1 MEHIGK
7 KSLLVTLAFILA
19 STLMLPLGGT
29 QRNAWADEATATA
42 QDDNESSST
51 TVDGVTLVI
60 KAGAAELKEGTT
72 NTYRFPR
79 LTVESNTDRKIKSI
93 TVQFTSA
100 ITAND
105 SITLPGSGKFVRYEG
120 SKRANVSINVTD
132 GATADEWAD
141 YLRQNLEITLDGT
154 STKSLRMIA
163 SFDPVNT
170 TIDYNSLNGHYY
182 ETVKASG
189 ASWETAYKAAQ
200 QKKYMGM
207 QGYLVTIT
215 SQKEHDYVYTMIGEN
230 CWTAATCLDAY
241 TGPVKDTYADFYK
254 SKGITIPA
262 STMPSAA
269 YYFWVDGPEKG
280 KLVSYGLNKPV
291 AAPDPSPD
299 PIHTSATHIYNNWS
313 SNEPNNSNGEQ
324 CMHFYS
330 SVGGLWNDFANGNTS
345 CTAYV
350 IEYGG
355 MEGDDDS
362 GVDTSTGDGDANV
375 DVYVKV
381 DINIDPEGKTI
392 TTEADN
398 ISVGQPLS
406 IRENVNGGDVVTI
419 TGRDENQNFITEPTT
434 PTRTFYQLKPGGNVN
449 RDDDW
454 ILMDEEPK
462 HVGTYKVVSNAVF
475 QQPFEQ
481 ADGQHG
487 GLVDYKPGS
496 TTFKIKQKELDL
508 TDPATPVTPS
518 APEDPDNPLD
528 PDDPNNPNN
537 PDNPNYVP
545 DGTKDTV
552 ITDVDPTNPTNPEG
566 TKVPVSGRNYLKTY
580 DGTNTLPA
588 GSINVSDLLPKGA
601 QAYITYTSATYVD
614 SNAGVGKDLVLQGV
628 EIHGLEAADYAIKGL
643 QSDGTLTVKGIIA
656 PRELVIDARY
666 PQDPTYDLSTWITGV
681 PYADPTNKDAVDPTY
696 YTNVVEAAADADIST
711 LPKNSLVPGDAIED
725 VLGDDTYTVQT
736 RGGLVFNTN
745 NPQVGTY
752 LLTPHFSKVA
762 TQGSAQGFLTD
773 NGNYVVKFN
782 AAQLKV
788 TERPI
793 INITETDEGD
803 PDPIVIE
810 EPVKPTTPKPDP
822 IGDDEIKKIIEDHF
836 PQPGDDSSGNK
847 PGTNPG
853 GNPGGNPG
861 DKPGIPE
868 GVDPIITI
876 TKGGTVVPE
885 IDPSEPGEY
894 HIHVVYPDPEGT
906 DVEVDIVYIV
916 ENPPTPTDPEAL
928 TFNITTK
935 LKGATAGATITPSMS
950 VVKGSNAQV
959 TWAAGED
966 AYVALVEVDGK
977 PIDTASTE
985 FNFEAIAAN
994 HEVVV
999 TLVPV
1004 PVINAHTTNGFYT
1017 ISVNTYG
1024 ATAGID
1030 SVSPS
1035 AITTKGDNH
1044 SVSWSVL
1051 PGYQVQSVSI
1061 DGKKLSADQIAQG
1074 TYTFTNVSANHA
1086 VDIVFAS
1093 EAGDPMLSQN
1103 MLQVTTK
1110 IEGGP
1115 GMITG
1120 GSTVVQGGTYKVAWE
1135 PIIQTTTDRSDP
1147 NYAVYEVVSV
1157 KVNDSLAA
1165 GNDDREL
1172 ELANIKEN
1180 KEVVV
1185 TLKPVTYN
1193 VKIMTYGN
1201 GTAKP
1206 SRTVFKGNHYI
1217 DIDAD
1222 AAAGARITYIEVD
1235 GQEAYKEASTATG
1248 AAEQA
1253 ADARLPLASVANLLS
1268 TSVSAFAHIEGVE
1281 GDEQTQTSTSS
1292 GNKTS
1297 SATAGA
1303 TDSATDVVSGSEQ
1316 AGSSDENTT
1325 EDGVSGATTNE
1336 GSDLGADTSE
1346 SATADNQGVQAS
1358 DAEQDSTNAT
1368 EQVAEDSSADALA
1381 AALKSEQIVNA
1392 LAQTAQALSAITPEF
1407 GTENVTQ
1414 PTRNDTNTHMDMG
1427 ITDID
1432 KDHVIKVYFAD
1443 ENEPPANPDSLKEQ
1457 GKTPVEI
1464 EVGIDG
1470 GPGEITGGGIFDKDA
1485 IDPSNPPK
1493 VHWDIPET
1501 YMPTEVVIT
1510 PKGGSSNPVRI
1521 PITDPDA
1528 TEMTLPDW
1536 IFNGDGPYE
1545 VTLVT
1550 DKRVE
1555 GDDVVPLQRDA
1566 NNPNN
1571 AEQGEKFLI
1580 ETHISGG
1587 PGTITANTEVNKS
1600 SSQTVTW
1607 TVGEYNGVKYRV
1619 AKVIIDGVEHPEL
1632 IDATEYTFEDI
1643 AANHSIEV
1651 VLEPIPNPEQAGG
1664 TDGSQQGDNADQNG
1678 QSGKGSTTKTGDVT
1692 MPFVAGISIL
1702 AILAAGA
1709 LIAMRRFSKNS

>member
-19 STLMLPLGGT
+19 STLMIPLG
-29 QRNAWADEATATA
+29 NMSHVAWADEVAAM
-42 QDDNESSST
+42 QDDTQSGST

-105 SITLPGSGKFVRYEG
+105 SIALAGSGKFVRYDG

-132 GATADEWAD
+132 GATADEWAE

-170 TIDYNSLNGHYY
+170 LVDYNSLNGHYY
-182 ETVKASG
+182 ETVKTKVN
-189 ASWETAYKAAQ
+189 WETAYEACKT
-200 QKKYMGM
+200 KKYMGM
-207 QGYLVTIT
+207 QGYLVTVT
-215 SQKEHDYVYTMIGEN
+215 SQAEHDYVYTMISEN
-230 CWTAATCLDAY
+230 CWTAATSW
-241 TGPVKDTYADFYK
+241 DTYTAPIKNTYVDWYK

-262 STMPSAA
+262 TTHTGSTEF
-269 YYFWVDGPEKG
+269 YFWTDGPEKG
-280 KLVSYGLNKPV
+280 KICSYGPLGGQV
-291 AAPDPSPD
+291 AAPDPDGD
-299 PIHTSATHIYNNWS
+299 PVFLNWAS
-313 SNEPNNSNGEQ
+313 GEPNNSSGEF
-324 CMHFYS
+324 CMHFFS
-330 SVGGLWNDFANGNTS
+330 SQSGKWNDYANTNQ
-345 CTAYV
+345 CFYV

-362 GVDTSTGDGDANV
+362 GADTSGGDGDANV

-419 TGRDENQNFITEPTT
+419 TGRDANKNFITEPTT

-449 RDDDW
+449 RDADW

-481 ADGQHG
+481 ADGQKG

-496 TTFKIKQKELDL
+496 TTFKIVQKSLDL

-518 APEDPDNPLD
+518 VPEDPDHPLD

-545 DGTKDTV
+545 DGTKDTI
-552 ITDVDPTNPTNPEG
+552 ITDVDPADPSNPEG
-566 TKVPVSGRNYLKTY
+566 TKVSVMGRNYLKTY
-580 DGTNTLPA
+580 DGTNTLPG
-588 GSINVSDLLPKGA
+588 GSINISDLVQKGA
-601 QAYITYTSATYVD
+601 QAYITYTDATYVD
-614 SNAGVGKDLVLQGV
+614 SNAGTGKELVLHGV

-643 QSDGTLTVKGIIA
+643 QSGGDLTVKGIIA

-681 PYADPTNKDAVDPTY
+681 AYVDPTNKEATEPTY
-696 YTNVVEAAADADIST
+696 HTNATEAAADADIAT
-711 LPKNSLVPGDAIED
+711 LPQNFLVPGDTIAD

-736 RGGLVFNTN
+736 RGGLVFDAD

-752 LLTPHFSKVA
+752 ILTPHYSKVKG
-762 TQGSAQGFLTD
+762 QGGAQGFLTE
-773 NGNYVVKFN
+773 NGNYVVKLN
-782 AAQLKV
+782 TAQLKV
-788 TERPI
+788 TERPVV
-793 INITETDEGD
+793 NITETEEGD

-810 EPVKPTTPKPDP
+810 EPVKPTAPKPDP
-822 IGDDEIKKIIEDHF
+822 IGDDEIKKIIEEHF
-836 PQPGDDSSGNK
+836 PTPGDNPDN
-847 PGTNPG
+847 PDNPG
-853 GNPGGNPG
+853 G

-868 GVDPIITI
+868 DVDPIITI

-894 HIHVVYPDPEGT
+894 HIHVVYPDPDGT
-906 DVEVDIVYIV
+906 DVEVDIIYVV
-916 ENPPTPTDPEAL
+916 ENPPATTDPEAV
-928 TFNITTK
+928 TCHIITK

-950 VVKGSNAQV
+950 VIKGSNAHV
-959 TWAAGED
+959 AWTPGED

-977 PIDTASTE
+977 PIDTSSTE
-985 FNFEAIAAN
+985 FNFESITAN

-999 TLVPV
+999 TLAAV
-1004 PVINAHTTNGFYT
+1004 PVIKAPTTNGFYT
-1017 ISVNTYG
+1017 ITVNTYG

-1030 SVSPS
+1030 AISPS
-1035 AITTKGDNH
+1035 AITTKGDDH
-1044 SVSWSVL
+1044 AIAWRVL
-1051 PGYQVQSVSI
+1051 PGYRVQSVSI

-1074 TYTFTNVSANHA
+1074 SYTFMNVSANHA
-1086 VDIVFAS
+1086 VDIVLAS
-1093 EAGDPMLSQN
+1093 EAGDPMLSQD

-1120 GSTVVQGGTYKVAWE
+1120 GSTITKGGAYKVEWE

-1157 KVNDSLAA
+1157 KVNDVLAA

-1206 SRTVFKGNHYI
+1206 SRTVFKGNHYV

-1235 GQEAYKEASTATG
+1235 GQEVYKEASGTG

-1253 ADARLPLASVANLLS
+1253 AEASLNMASVATLLS
-1268 TSVSAFAHIEGVE
+1268 TSVDAFTRVE
-1281 GDEQTQTSTSS
+1281 PTDGDGADQGSTQVPTSS
-1292 GNKTS
+1292 VVDTPDP
-1297 SATAGA
+1297 GA
-1303 TDSATDVVSGSEQ
+1303 TVDEAEAKAPDTTTETPSPSSGSDNAGLTEADDTPATDD
-1316 AGSSDENTT
+1316 A
-1325 EDGVSGATTNE
+1325 
-1336 GSDLGADTSE
+1336 
-1346 SATADNQGVQAS
+1346 SAVFDQPEAVDQPEAS
-1358 DAEQDSTNAT
+1358 DPST
-1368 EQVAEDSSADALA
+1368 DALA
-1381 AALKSEQIVNA
+1381 AALQSEQIVDA
-1392 LAQTAQALSAITPEF
+1392 LAQTAQALAAITPEF
-1407 GTENVTQ
+1407 GVENVIQ
-1414 PTRNDTNTHMDMG
+1414 PTRNDANTHMDMG

-1432 KDHVIKVYFAD
+1432 KDHLIKVYFAD
-1443 ENEPPANPDSLKEQ
+1443 VNEDPATPDSLKDQ

-1464 EVGIDG
+1464 EVGIEG
-1470 GPGEITGGGIFDKDA
+1470 GPGEITGGGIYDKDTL
-1485 IDPSNPPK
+1485 DPANPPK
-1493 VHWDIPET
+1493 VSWDIPET

-1510 PKGGSSNPVRI
+1510 PKGGTNPVVI
-1521 PITDPDA
+1521 PITDPD
-1528 TEMTLPDW
+1528 TKEITLPDW
-1536 IFNGDGPYE
+1536 IFGGDGPYE
-1545 VTLVT
+1545 VSLVT

-1555 GDDVVPLQRDA
+1555 GDDIAPLQRDTD
-1566 NNPNN
+1566 NPNN
-1571 AEQGEKFLI
+1571 VEQGEKFLI

-1587 PGTITANTEVNKS
+1587 PGTITANTEVGKG

-1607 TVGEYNGVKYRV
+1607 TAGEYNGVKYRV
-1619 AKVIIDGVEHPEL
+1619 AKVLIDGVEHPEL
-1632 IDATEYTFEDI
+1632 VNATEYTFADI

-1651 VLEPIPNPEQAGG
+1651 VLEPVPDAGQG
-1664 TDGSQQGDNADQNG
+1664 ENGDGSSQGANTDQKG
-1678 QSGKGSTTKTGDVT
+1678 ASDDDSKGSTTKTGDTNTLAV
-1692 MPFVAGISIL
+1692 VGISML
-1702 AILAAGA
+1702 ALLAAGA
-1709 LIAMRRFSKNS
+1709 ILALRRFSKDV